1 MTQRTVIAAV
11 IAAAMLVLGVP
22 LAFAAGQTA
31 DQGSSAPAEMAEPMG
46 KYRESPML
54 AAMVAAG
61 ELPPVDERLPVN
73 PFVRQVEEEI
83 GEYSGTMRI
92 VSQHQFG
99 YGTFFRQGEMPG
111 LFQIP
116 MSLDEHVAKGGP
128 IQGFEPKYAE
138 YYTWLDDGSTVE
150 VKIRDGAKW
159 SDGHPLTAEDIVW
172 PFENMYTNPG
182 YSARMTNLQS
192 TYKGERFVVTQ
203 GGRSDGALP
212 LAGGSLGGPAP
223 RDLGGLSA
231 AGALPGAAPSRLR
244 RGQDLGGLPRRPLT
258 PQHPGDSVAAGLD
271 PRRDR

>member
-1 MTQRTVIAAV
+1 MAQRTVIAAV

-116 MSLDEHVAKGGP
+116 MSLDEHVAKGVRGV
-128 IQGFEPKYAE
+128 
-138 YYTWLDDGSTVE
+138 L
-150 VKIRDGAKW
+150 
-159 SDGHPLTAEDIVW
+159 H
-172 PFENMYTNPG
+172 
-182 YSARMTNLQS
+182 
-192 TYKGERFVVTQ
+192 
-203 GGRSDGALP
+203 
-212 LAGGSLGGPAP
+212 LAG
-223 RDLGGLSA
+223 
-231 AGALPGAAPSRLR
+231 
-244 RGQDLGGLPRRPLT
+244 
-258 PQHPGDSVAAGLD
+258 
-271 PRRDR
+271 